1 VLIERIANLLLEQAK
16 ARDAPP
22 WLQALVTGEAEPTE
36 IRDESDTI
44 LDVRRNSESCE
55 VHIQLVLPAQAPETR
70 GPWAPGGL
78 DLSEAEL
85 ARLSY
90 IVIDEIVEEIISVSV
105 SAWPRVDDRGRLVF
119 SDDPSVSVWA
129 DASALRRYL
138 ERTAFGDAGELRRLR
153 MGDTFA
159 ARVRASKLGRTERAG
174 SGPAPP
180 SAWIIPPVYDLRGQ
194 ARDKAKEAFY
204 AAVSPVLT
212 PEQMKEMTAVQPPGA
227 AGS

>member
-1 VLIERIANLLLEQAK
+1 M
-16 ARDAPP
+16 
-22 WLQALVTGEAEPTE
+22 TGEAEPTE

-44 LDVRRNSESCE
+44 LDVRRNSERCE
-55 VHIQLVLPAQAPETR
+55 VHIQLVVPAQAPETR

-153 MGDTFA
+153 MGDT
-159 ARVRASKLGRTERAG
+159 LQPG
-174 SGPAPP
+174 SGRRSSVERSAPQRPCASERLDHPSRLRPAR
-180 SAWIIPPVYDLRGQ
+180 SGAGQGERGVHGRRL
-194 ARDKAKEAFY
+194 AGAHAGADEGDDRG
-204 AAVSPVLT
+204 S
-212 PEQMKEMTAVQPPGA
+212 A
-227 AGS
+227 AGGSGLLTELAPNVPAHS